1 MNSEP
6 TRVTLCVE
14 LEEELYQ
21 ILQDFLTS
29 NSDWNRKQIMD
40 VSLTGFLRENSQ
52 KGKPEDY
59 QDLVQEIYLQS
70 VS

>member
-14 LEEELYQ
+14 LEEELYHCM
-21 ILQDFLTS
+21 QDFLAD
-29 NSDWNRKQIMD
+29 NSDWNRKQIID
-40 VSLTGFLRENSQ
+40 VSLTGFLRENNHKSQ
-52 KGKPEDY
+52 PEDY